1 MIAETASDA
10 RMEPKTPKEIMEKE
24 LPDRFKPENAKGIDT
39 EVLMDISGP
48 EGGNWTVT
56 IKDQKLE
63 VKEGTYPSPNLAIEM
78 KQKDFLDLVSGKL
91 NGTAAFFT
99 GKLKVKGDVAVALK
113 LRDAGLL

>member
-1 MIAETASDA
+1 
-10 RMEPKTPKEIMEKE
+10 
-24 LPDRFKPENAKGIDT
+24 
-39 EVLMDISGP
+39 
-48 EGGNWTVT
+48 
-56 IKDQKLE
+56 
-63 VKEGTYPSPNLAIEM
+63 M